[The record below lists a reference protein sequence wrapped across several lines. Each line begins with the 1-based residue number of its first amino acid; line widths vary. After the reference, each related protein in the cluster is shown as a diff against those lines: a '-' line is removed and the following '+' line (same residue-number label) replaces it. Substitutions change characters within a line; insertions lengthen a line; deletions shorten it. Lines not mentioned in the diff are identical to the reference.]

1 LFFQRFD
8 FFSVGGNIRLRRA
21 QAVLEKAPICTKS
34 VAASSSSTV
43 TPLYCSKAH
52 PKSFLAPW
60 Y

>member
-1 LFFQRFD
+1 MKFVFSAFRL
-8 FFSVGGNIRLRRA
+8 FSVGGHVRLRRA

-52 PKSFLAPW
+52 PKSFLAP
-60 Y
+60 